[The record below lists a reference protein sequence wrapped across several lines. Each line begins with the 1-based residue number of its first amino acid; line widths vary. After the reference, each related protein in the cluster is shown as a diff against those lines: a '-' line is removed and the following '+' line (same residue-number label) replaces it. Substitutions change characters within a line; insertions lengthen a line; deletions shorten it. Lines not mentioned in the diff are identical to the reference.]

1 MYFPMSQLF
10 ASGGQSIG
18 ASAWSYISTSSEYSG
33 LISFKFGLLLS
44 KELSRIFSSVTIWK
58 RQFFGFLPSLLSC
71 SHICTWLLERPS
83 VQFCCS
89 VVSDS
94 LRPHRLQHTRPPCPS
109 PTPGVYPN
117 SCSLSRWFHPTISS
131 SPSPTFNLSHHQG
144 LFKWVSSSH
153 QVAKELEFQFQ
164 HHSFQWTLRTDF
176 L

>member
-117 SCSLSRWFHPTISS
+117 SCSLSRWCHLTISS